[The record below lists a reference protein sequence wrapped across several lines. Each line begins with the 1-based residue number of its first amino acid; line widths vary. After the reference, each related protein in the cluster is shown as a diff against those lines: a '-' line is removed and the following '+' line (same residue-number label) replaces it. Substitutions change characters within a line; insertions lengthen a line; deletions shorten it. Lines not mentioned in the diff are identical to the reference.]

1 MITATGNITG
11 GNINTGG
18 VISSTGNVI
27 GGNLTT
33 GGALSVTGNAN
44 IGNIGTGIIT
54 ATGNITGANL
64 IGPLASGNSNIS
76 ITPNS
81 NINMYVAGNITVRF
95 VVSDTGVDVT
105 GTLSASGNANVGNL
119 GTTGVYATT
128 LSASGNA
135 NVGNLGTEILTA
147 SGNIGGGNI
156 NTTGQV
162 VSSIATGT
170 APLAVTST
178 TRVTNL
184 NAATAGA
191 ADTAGTVTT
200 NAQPNI
206 TSTGTLSSLSVT
218 GNIISGNVYA
228 NSGTIGA
235 SLLTG
240 TLTTNAQPNI
250 TSTGTL
256 ASLSVSGN
264 ANIGNIGTAQVL
276 ATANITTPQLISN
289 IVTGTAPLVVTS
301 TTQVANLNVATAGN
315 ANTAGTV
322 TTNAQPNITSTGT
335 LSSLSVSGNAN
346 IGNIGT
352 GIITATGNITGAN
365 LIGTTLSVSGNTTL
379 GNVSITGNLAA
390 GNIIVDSIVNGNS
403 NVDITNPNG
412 NITFGVNGTP
422 DVVTVTDTILIA
434 SNIQSNGTLAG
445 TLTTGSQP
453 NITSL
458 GILTSLSVSG
468 VSNLGPLSNVRMSG
482 GSSGQLV
489 QTDGSGNLSF
499 TSVITQVIPGTAN
512 TLLLSGGANNII
524 DGANIKFNDP
534 QLAITGTLSVTG
546 NANVGNIGATNI
558 VGTLSTAAQ
567 PNITSVGDLTGLR
580 INGAT
585 AANGT
590 LNAGNTSITGTLSAT
605 GNITGNFFIGNGSQ
619 LTGLN
624 TAGVSNGNSNVNIP
638 SANGNVNIS
647 AVGNTVL
654 VVTGTGANITGT
666 LSASGNANVDN
677 IGANNAVFTSISGNG
692 SGLTAIAG
700 ANVTGTVANATYAVS
715 AGSSTSST
723 NAAAL
728 LTTLTTTGTTYI
740 PFISA
745 TANGNYAL
753 LSNAAFSANLA
764 NGAITATTFVGAL
777 SGAATSAGTVTTN
790 AQPNI
795 TSVGLLTGLTIGN
808 ATANSVFGNGTIT
821 LNNGLIT
828 GNGNGLS
835 QLVGANVTGTVANAT
850 YAVSAGNA
858 TNAAALLTTLTSTG
872 TVYIPFISSTANG
885 NYAHLSNA
893 NFSANLANGAIT
905 AAIFVGALSGAAT
918 TAGTVTTNA
927 QPNIT
932 STGTLA
938 SLSVSGNANIG
949 NIGTGIITASGN
961 ITGANIITTGYHFRS
976 VGTGISA
983 AGATQGTA
991 TALTKEMNIVSTV
1004 VSGANGVV
1012 LPTAV
1017 AGMVLTI
1024 TNTTAN
1030 SLLVYPAAS
1039 GIINSLAAN
1048 AAFTQ
1053 GTTTIQFIAPTAT
1066 QWYTVGATYA

>member
-1 MITATGNITG
+1 
-11 GNINTGG
+11 
-18 VISSTGNVI
+18 
-27 GGNLTT
+27 
-33 GGALSVTGNAN
+33 
-44 IGNIGTGIIT
+44 
-54 ATGNITGANL
+54 
-64 IGPLASGNSNIS
+64 
-76 ITPNS
+76 
-81 NINMYVAGNITVRF
+81 
-95 VVSDTGVDVT
+95 
-105 GTLSASGNANVGNL
+105 
-119 GTTGVYATT
+119 
-128 LSASGNA
+128 
-135 NVGNLGTEILTA
+135 
-147 SGNIGGGNI
+147 
-156 NTTGQV
+156 
-162 VSSIATGT
+162 
-170 APLAVTST
+170 
-178 TRVTNL
+178 
-184 NAATAGA
+184 
-191 ADTAGTVTT
+191 
-200 NAQPNI
+200 
-206 TSTGTLSSLSVT
+206 
-218 GNIISGNVYA
+218 
-228 NSGTIGA
+228 
-235 SLLTG
+235 
-240 TLTTNAQPNI
+240 
-250 TSTGTL
+250 
-256 ASLSVSGN
+256 
-264 ANIGNIGTAQVL
+264 
-276 ATANITTPQLISN
+276 
-289 IVTGTAPLVVTS
+289 
-301 TTQVANLNVATAGN
+301 
-315 ANTAGTV
+315 
-322 TTNAQPNITSTGT
+322 
-335 LSSLSVSGNAN
+335 
-346 IGNIGT
+346 
-352 GIITATGNITGAN
+352 
-365 LIGTTLSVSGNTTL
+365 
-379 GNVSITGNLAA
+379 
-390 GNIIVDSIVNGNS
+390 
-403 NVDITNPNG
+403 
-412 NITFGVNGTP
+412 
-422 DVVTVTDTILIA
+422 
-434 SNIQSNGTLAG
+434 
-445 TLTTGSQP
+445 
-453 NITSL
+453 
-458 GILTSLSVSG
+458 
-468 VSNLGPLSNVRMSG
+468 MSG

-567 PNITSVGDLTGLR
+567 PNITSLGNLTGLR
-580 INGAT
+580 IDGAT

-590 LNAGNTSITGTLSAT
+590 LNAGNTSINGTLSAT

-666 LSASGNANVDN
+666 LSASGNANIGN
-677 IGANNAVFTSISGNG
+677 IGANNAVFTSVSGNG
-692 SGLTAIAG
+692 SGLTAIAGANVTGAVAYATTANSVAG

-777 SGAATSAGTVTTN
+777 SGAATTAGTVTTN

-795 TSVGLLTGLTIGN
+795 TSVGLLTGLIIGN

-850 YAVSAGNA
+850 YAGTAGSA

-872 TVYIPFISSTANG
+872 TVYIPFISATANG

-893 NFSANLANGAIT
+893 SFSANLANGAIT
-905 AAIFVGALSGAAT
+905 ATTFVGALSGAAT

-949 NIGTGIITASGN
+949 NIGTGIVTATGN

-976 VGTGISA
+976 VGTGIAA
-983 AGATQGTA
+983 AGTTQGTA

-1017 AGMVLTI
+1017 AGMMLTI

-1030 SLLVYPAAS
+1030 SLLVYPATS
-1039 GIINSLAAN
+1039 GAINSLAAN